1 MTKTARQ
8 RSTCPIRYSL
18 DLFGDRWTLLVFR
31 DLVLHGKTHFGEF
44 LASDERIASNILADR
59 LARLERA
66 GIITRRPDPDD
77 RRRQKCRIT
86 EKGLTLTPVLLEI
99 AAWGA
104 SNDSQTSAPSGFAAH
119 YYADRAA
126 FYRDHGR
133 LIAALAD
140 DDEVASREQR
150 SR

>member
-18 DLFGDRWTLLVFR
+18 DLFGDRWTLLVLR
-31 DLVLHGKTHFGEF
+31 DLVLHGKTHFGDF

-59 LARLERA
+59 LARLECA
-66 GIITRRPDPDD
+66 GIITRRTDPDD
-77 RRRQKCRIT
+77 RRRQVCRIT

-104 SNDSQTSAPSGFAAH
+104 SNDRQTSAPSGFAAH
-119 YYADRAA
+119 FYTDRAA

-140 DDEVASREQR
+140 DDEVTSREQR